1 MHSANDDR
9 PASPASETGA
19 VLDRI
24 LRPRGVVIVGA
35 SADPQKRGYQA
46 IAALK
51 QASYAGAILPVNPK
65 GGELL
70 GLPVAASIGATV
82 GDADLALIC
91 TPAATVPRV
100 LEECAARG
108 IAGAVVLAL
117 GFREVGAEGAALEAA
132 MLEVVRR
139 TGIRVIGPNTSGI
152 LNPHR
157 GLNLIGVPNVPAG
170 RIALL
175 SQSGNV
181 SLQVMIESMRRSRTG
196 FSQVIGVGNE
206 VDLRF
211 DEYLEYLGDE
221 PNTTAI
227 AMHVEGFREGR
238 KFLAVAERV
247 TAKKPV
253 ILLKGGQTLRG
264 KAAARSHTG
273 ALAGSFPVFRAGL
286 RRAGVVLVRRSDE
299 LFHCAETLAT
309 QPARGGYRGV
319 AVVTDGGGHGTLAAD
334 ALHRQGAQLAG
345 LAPATAAALQAAL
358 GTGDASGNPV
368 DLAGRADAD
377 PMVFAQC
384 VEALMQEEQV
394 GTVLVV
400 GLFGGYHRRFAAE
413 LLAREV
419 AAASALVECARRHHR
434 ALIVHSLYAD
444 APSEPLD
451 VLRTAGVPVVRS
463 LEVATRCA
471 AACYQ
476 RGVMLSQ
483 RRGTPHPAP
492 KGQWS
497 GLTAVREQER
507 RVLLETEARELVA
520 GYGVTFVPATL
531 CRTAEQAE
539 AAVAEH
545 GGTAAI
551 KVVAGAVS
559 HKTEAGGVRLGVRTA
574 DARTTFAAIDASVRA
589 WCATRGQAADLRGVL
604 VSPLLPKPV
613 AELIV
618 GCKRDPHYGTVLVVG
633 LGGTAV
639 EVLKDVT
646 LRLLPVTRDDVREM
660 LKEIKGARLL
670 RGHRGAPPVDRDA
683 LVATIL
689 AFAECARSNPEVVE
703 LEVNPLFA
711 YEHGCVAVDVRAML

>member
-1 MHSANDDR
+1 MA
-9 PASPASETGA
+9 
-19 VLDRI
+19 
-24 LRPRGVVIVGA
+24 
-35 SADPQKRGYQA
+35 
-46 IAALK
+46 
-51 QASYAGAILPVNPK
+51 
-65 GGELL
+65 
-70 GLPVAASIGATV
+70 
-82 GDADLALIC
+82 
-91 TPAATVPRV
+91 
-100 LEECAARG
+100 
-108 IAGAVVLAL
+108 
-117 GFREVGAEGAALEAA
+117 
-132 MLEVVRR
+132 
-139 TGIRVIGPNTSGI
+139 
-152 LNPHR
+152 
-157 GLNLIGVPNVPAG
+157 
-170 RIALL
+170 
-175 SQSGNV
+175 
-181 SLQVMIESMRRSRTG
+181 
-196 FSQVIGVGNE
+196 
-206 VDLRF
+206 
-211 DEYLEYLGDE
+211 
-221 PNTTAI
+221 
-227 AMHVEGFREGR
+227 
-238 KFLAVAERV
+238 
-247 TAKKPV
+247 
-253 ILLKGGQTLRG
+253 
-264 KAAARSHTG
+264 
-273 ALAGSFPVFRAGL
+273 
-286 RRAGVVLVRRSDE
+286 
-299 LFHCAETLAT
+299 
-309 QPARGGYRGV
+309 
-319 AVVTDGGGHGTLAAD
+319 
-334 ALHRQGAQLAG
+334 
-345 LAPATAAALQAAL
+345 
-358 GTGDASGNPV
+358 
-368 DLAGRADAD
+368 
-377 PMVFAQC
+377 FAHC

-471 AACYQ
+471 AACHQ

-483 RRGTPHPAP
+483 RRGTPATAP
-492 KGQWS
+492 QGQWG
-497 GLTAVREQER
+497 GLTAVRQQER
-507 RVLLETEARELVA
+507 RVLLETEARELVG

-531 CRTAEQAE
+531 CRTAEAAE
-539 AAVAEH
+539 AAVVEH
-545 GGTAAI
+545 GGVAAM

-559 HKTEAGGVRLGVRTA
+559 HKTDAGGVRLSVRTA
-574 DARTTFAAIDASVRA
+574 DARTTFAAIDASVRSY
-589 WCATRGQAADLRGVL
+589 CATRGQAADLRGVL
-604 VSPLLPKPV
+604 VSPQLPKPV